1 MLKIGHRG
9 AMGYAPENTLASFAK
24 ALELGVDGIE
34 LDVHLC
40 KSGELVVFHDGRV
53 GRTTNGKGAI
63 IDMTLEELKRLDA
76 GKGQRIPTLQEV
88 VDFVDRRAII
98 DIELKAEGT
107 GKPVAEIVNRYV
119 QKQGWEKERFIISSF
134 DHHELKRCHDIIPE
148 VPFGPLIA
156 AKPLD
161 YAFFAQAMNA
171 DLILPSFEFLDL
183 KFVQDAHQRG
193 LKIFTWTVNR
203 PKDIKEMMSIGVDG
217 IISNYPDRIQIE
229 K

>member
-40 KSGELVVFHDGRV
+40 KSGELVVIHDGRV
-53 GRTTNGKGAI
+53 DRTTNGKGTV
-63 IDMTLEELKRLDA
+63 IDMTLAELKQLDA
-76 GKGQRIPTLQEV
+76 GEGQRISTFSEV
-88 VDFVDRRAII
+88 LNFVDRRAII

-107 GKPVAEIVNRYV
+107 GKPVADVINLYI
-119 QKQGWEKERFIISSF
+119 QKQGWEKEGFILSSF
-134 DHHELKRCHDIIPE
+134 DHHELKRCHDLIPD

-161 YAFFAQAMNA
+161 YALLAQKMNA
-171 DLILPSFEFLDL
+171 DLIMPFFEFLDR

-193 LKIFTWTVNR
+193 LKVFTWTVNR
-203 PKDIKEMMSIGVDG
+203 PEEIKKILSIGVDG
-217 IISNYPDRIQIE
+217 IISNYPDRLRAE
-229 K
+229 

>member
-40 KSGELVVFHDGRV
+40 KSGEMVVIHDGRV
-53 GRTTNGKGAI
+53 DRTTNGKGTV
-63 IDMTLEELKRLDA
+63 IDMTLTELKQLDA
-76 GKGQRIPTLQEV
+76 GEGQHIPTFQEV
-88 VDFVDRRAII
+88 VDFVDRRAVI

-119 QKQGWEKERFIISSF
+119 QKQGWKKEQFILSSF

-161 YAFFAQAMNA
+161 YALFAQAMNA
-171 DLILPSFEFLDL
+171 DIILPFFEFLDL

-203 PKDIKEMMSIGVDG
+203 PKDIKEMLSIGVDG
-217 IISNYPDRIQIE
+217 IISNYPDRLRAE
-229 K
+229 